1 MKLAFVWWN
10 TSLSRAAAPN
20 RSTTLERSIAADLLA
35 LMCHDI
41 RPDAICLGEISTE
54 DIARLQ
60 DVWAA
65 HGYSLID
72 GIRPVGRTSF
82 DTCILFRTD
91 TLIALDNKDLV
102 AQKGQRYF
110 KVAQRFDFGVCDN
123 ETIIHLFVSHW
134 PSRIH
139 TSEDHPHRDFLGI
152 RLRDAVKE
160 TRFEENQQHVII
172 LGDFNDEPFDA
183 ALSDH
188 LMATRDRALAAKK
201 SHLLYNPFWR
211 LLGCS
216 TPYRQTSQERSPHS
230 GSCYYRGGESAR
242 WKTFDQIIF
251 SPSFLGKTSW
261 HLCEELVQIL
271 DVPFFTDIVRR
282 AKHSFD
288 HLPVIGVVEKA

>member
-1 MKLAFVWWN
+1 MKLTFVWWN
-10 TSLSRAAAPN
+10 TSLSRPADPN
-20 RSTTLERSIAADLLA
+20 KSTTLAQSIAFDLLD
-35 LMCHDI
+35 LICHDI

-54 DIARLQ
+54 DIARLE
-60 DVWAA
+60 DIWVAR
-65 HGYSLID
+65 GYGLID

-82 DTCILFRTD
+82 DTCVLFRTD
-91 TLIALDNKDLV
+91 TLVALDNKDLV
-102 AQKGQRYF
+102 AQKGQRHF

-139 TSEDHPHRDFLGI
+139 TSEDHPDRDFLGI

-160 TRFEENQQHVII
+160 TRFDEHQQHVII

-183 ALSDH
+183 PLSNH
-188 LMATRDRALAAKK
+188 LMATRDRALAARK

-216 TPYRQTSQERSPHS
+216 NPYRQASQVMSSHS

-251 SPSFLGKTSW
+251 SSSFLGKTSW
-261 HLCEELVQIL
+261 HLCEDLVQIL

-282 AKHSFD
+282 AKTSFD
-288 HLPVIGVVEKA
+288 PLPVIGVIEKA